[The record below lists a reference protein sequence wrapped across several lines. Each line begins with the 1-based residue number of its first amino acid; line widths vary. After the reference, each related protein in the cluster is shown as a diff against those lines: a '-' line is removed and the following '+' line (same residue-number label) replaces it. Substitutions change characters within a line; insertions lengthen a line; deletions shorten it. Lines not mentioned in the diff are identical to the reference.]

1 MSASLLL
8 HRSLRPLISLFADRS
23 FVRWTLLSFV
33 SFSLVLGTTFV
44 LRDIVGTT
52 ERVAFGAALCIAT
65 VVNFY
70 TCKYL
75 VFSGGQQY
83 EARRQFVLYVV
94 TTLGFRLFEYAL
106 YWLILDLLS
115 LHYLL
120 AAVAVMGTSF
130 LGKFL
135 ASKLI
140 IFRPRT

>member
-1 MSASLLL
+1 MSTSALL
-8 HRSLRPLISLFADRS
+8 HRSLRPLFSLFADRS

-44 LRDIVGTT
+44 LRDVIGAS

-65 VVNFY
+65 VVNFF

-75 VFSGGQQY
+75 VFSSGQRY
-83 EARRQFVLYVV
+83 EVRRQLVLYVV
-94 TTLGFRLFEYAL
+94 TTVSFRLFEYAL

-115 LHYLL
+115 LHYLV

-135 ASKLI
+135 VSKLF
-140 IFRPRT
+140 IFRSRN